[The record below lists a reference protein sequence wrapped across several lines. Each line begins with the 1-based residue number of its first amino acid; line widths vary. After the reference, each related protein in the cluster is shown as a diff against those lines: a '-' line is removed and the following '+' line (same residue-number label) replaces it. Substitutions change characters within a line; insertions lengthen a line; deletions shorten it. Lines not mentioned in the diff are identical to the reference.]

1 MWNSKFQLQT
11 RNLLVLSSLFNN
23 YINDKTGLTEL
34 NSNSELELNFQSLC
48 SFMLTQLSPYVSGS
62 VSSQSDTTAK
72 PLKSRSQILVDSFI
86 ANIGFVLIDEKQ
98 TRCFNILVNPAK
110 SDLKS
115 LTVDRSCTTLGLSTF
130 QNSVSNQEDEL
141 KFSKFKGPE
150 LNENLDD
157 SLTNCI
163 KWLNN
168 LKNSFETNPNTLKSQ
183 LMDYTGLMQHLLAN
197 QTFAASLW
205 CGPYYECEESRKTN
219 DWILRYSLPLV
230 GLRKQFIGSV
240 NVKFRVGQLDL
251 NQCVNGD
258 PIVSNTHKCKQNS
271 ECAFNP
277 IGKFQLGSYKCK
289 CTNGFM
295 HNGSFLVYNG
305 VDLETQYWYMKNN
318 RNNSYQENF
327 DCMPCTG
334 QQCCSNEFISNT
346 YYSKIDNYILKDYEN
361 RMNLFWE
368 CRSYNKTL
376 RILILSVQII
386 SILFVL
392 WLSIFIFYK
401 RQNKVIKHSMWILCE
416 MLLFGAFLLYSTV
429 SHIDLIF

>member
-1 MWNSKFQLQT
+1 
-11 RNLLVLSSLFNN
+11 
-23 YINDKTGLTEL
+23 
-34 NSNSELELNFQSLC
+34 
-48 SFMLTQLSPYVSGS
+48 
-62 VSSQSDTTAK
+62 
-72 PLKSRSQILVDSFI
+72 
-86 ANIGFVLIDEKQ
+86 
-98 TRCFNILVNPAK
+98 
-110 SDLKS
+110 
-115 LTVDRSCTTLGLSTF
+115 
-130 QNSVSNQEDEL
+130 
-141 KFSKFKGPE
+141 
-150 LNENLDD
+150 
-157 SLTNCI
+157 
-163 KWLNN
+163 
-168 LKNSFETNPNTLKSQ
+168 
-183 LMDYTGLMQHLLAN
+183 
-197 QTFAASLW
+197 
-205 CGPYYECEESRKTN
+205 
-219 DWILRYSLPLV
+219 
-230 GLRKQFIGSV
+230 
-240 NVKFRVGQLDL
+240 
-251 NQCVNGD
+251 
-258 PIVSNTHKCKQNS
+258 
-271 ECAFNP
+271 
-277 IGKFQLGSYKCK
+277 
-289 CTNGFM
+289 M